1 MKRFYYILVCIV
13 MMLSFAGCTAGSD
26 KDDKEPVKQETQ
38 QETEKDENSEDGQ
51 GELDAEAVDEY
62 FPQDDKYR
70 TYNGYAE
77 AGFEVKFLGKETD
90 DGGSIEYKYKGA
102 MNGRKA
108 SRPSPPVQRAPLPSI
123 PLRPEPHRDGQGYRA
138 AFPSRSD
145 RLFLHNC
152 RNY

>member
-13 MMLSFAGCTAGSD
+13 MMLSFAGCTAGSN

-38 QETEKDENSEDGQ
+38 QETEKDENSENSQ

-77 AGFEVKFLGKETD
+77 AGFEVKF
-90 DGGSIEYKYKGA
+90 
-102 MNGRKA
+102 
-108 SRPSPPVQRAPLPSI
+108 
-123 PLRPEPHRDGQGYRA
+123 
-138 AFPSRSD
+138 
-145 RLFLHNC
+145 
-152 RNY
+152 